1 MTAPEHIQIG
11 KEMEGKFSV
20 RNYFGKK
27 RISNEAGLFSDD
39 NILSRFKDKITTPED
54 ALSCVK
60 SGDRVFVGTGCAT
73 PKTLTLTLEDLD
85 NHLED
90 VQMYHFLVK
99 GAIPLEDK
107 TLKTKFYHKAFFV
120 DSDMREVIKQGKGD
134 YIPISIAQVPNL
146 LKNGGLTIDVALVQ
160 VTMPDQHG
168 YVNLGVSADITCAVI
183 QNAGIV
189 IAELNPNMPRTHGDT
204 FVSMDKIHR
213 AIIVD
218 SPVAEFVH
226 PIVDDAVAER
236 ISRNVARIIDNGST
250 LQIGLGRIPNEM
262 LKYLTN
268 RRDLGIHSDV
278 ITDSIV
284 DLVEKG
290 IITGQA
296 KSIHKGQIVTSYC
309 LGTRR
314 LYDLID
320 NNPLFSF
327 YPIEYVCDP
336 SVISS
341 NNKMVSVT
349 QAFAVDLMGQVCSD
363 QFEGELYSGV
373 STQPDFLR
381 GAANSP
387 EGKPIICLASTTEDG
402 KESRIRPLLHKGEGV
417 SIPRS
422 DVHYVVTECGTA
434 YLFGKSISEK
444 ALALIEIAHPLFR
457 LWLMEEA
464 KKLGYLH
471 PDQELKCKED
481 GTFECWYPQEEERE
495 FELKNNV
502 KIVVRPSKAS
512 DVRGLQD
519 LFYKLPPED
528 VYTRFFRNIK
538 SLPVSE
544 AEHLCN
550 VDYNQEMAF
559 VVTTGKR
566 EKEKIIGS
574 SFYVV
579 NPSTNMADV
588 GYMILNEWQGMGIGT
603 ILQERMV
610 EYAKSK
616 GLKGFTADI
625 LVDNNAMLKLSKK
638 CGKTTMKVS
647 QGVYEV
653 EMMFY

>member
-1 MTAPEHIQIG
+1 
-11 KEMEGKFSV
+11 MEGKFSI
-20 RNYFGKK
+20 RKYFGKK
-27 RISNEAGLFSDD
+27 LISNEAALPSD
-39 NILSRFKDKITTPED
+39 NNVLSNFTDKITTPEN
-54 ALSCVK
+54 ALSCIK
-60 SGDRVFVGTGCAT
+60 SGDRIFVGTACAT
-73 PKTLTLTLEDLD
+73 PRTLTAALENLD
-85 NHLED
+85 KNLDD
-90 VQMYHFLVK
+90 VQMYHFFVN
-99 GAIPLEDK
+99 GAIPFEDGSP
-107 TLKTKFYHKAFFV
+107 KTKFYHKAFFV
-120 DSDMREVIKQGKGD
+120 DRDMRDVIKQGKGD

-146 LKNGGLTIDVALVQ
+146 LKNGAFTIDVALVQ

-168 YVNLGVSADITCAVI
+168 FVNLGVSADITHAVI
-183 QNAGIV
+183 QNAEIV
-189 IAELNPNMPRTHGDT
+189 IAELNPNMPRTYGDT
-204 FVSMDKIHR
+204 SISMDQIDK
-213 AIIVD
+213 AVIVD
-218 SPVAEFVH
+218 SPIIEFIH
-226 PIVDDAVAER
+226 PHVDDSIAER
-236 ISRNVARIIDNGST
+236 IARYVARIIDNGST
-250 LQIGLGRIPNEM
+250 LQIGLGRIPNGM

-268 RRDLGIHSDV
+268 RRNLGIHSDV

-284 DLVEKG
+284 DLLEKG
-290 IITGQA
+290 IITGQE
-296 KSIHKGQIVTSYC
+296 KSIHTGQIVTSYC

-363 QFEGELYSGV
+363 QFEGEFYSGV

-402 KESRIRPLLHKGEGV
+402 KESRIRPLLHEGEGV

-434 YLFGKSISEK
+434 YLFGKTIGEK
-444 ALALIEIAHPLFR
+444 ALALIEIAHPSFR
-457 LWLMEEA
+457 LWLLEEA
-464 KKLGYLH
+464 KRLGYLRA
-471 PDQELKCKED
+471 DQELKCKED
-481 GTFECWYPQEEERE
+481 GTLECWYPQEEERE
-495 FELKNNV
+495 YELKNNI

-512 DVRGLQD
+512 DVRELQN

-528 VYTRFFRNIK
+528 VYTRFFRGLK

-550 VDYNQEMAF
+550 VDYKQEMAF
-559 VVTTGKR
+559 VVTTGER
-566 EKEKIIGS
+566 EREKIIGS

-588 GYMILNEWQGMGIGT
+588 AYMILHEWQGMGLGS
-603 ILQERMV
+603 ILQQRMV

-625 LVDNNAMLKLSKK
+625 LVENTAMLKLAKK
-638 CGKTTMKVS
+638 CGKITMKQS
-647 QGVYEV
+647 HGLYEV
-653 EMMFY
+653 EMLFC

>member
-1 MTAPEHIQIG
+1 
-11 KEMEGKFSV
+11 MEGKFSI

-27 RISNEAGLFSDD
+27 RIRNDVELPSENEVLSNFT
-39 NILSRFKDKITTPED
+39 DKIATPEE
-54 ALSCVK
+54 ALSCIK
-60 SGDRVFVGTGCAT
+60 PGDRIFVGTGCAT
-73 PKTLTLTLEDLD
+73 PRTLTAALENLER
-85 NHLED
+85 HLED
-90 VQMYHFLVK
+90 VQIYHFLVN
-99 GAIPLEDK
+99 GAIPFEDGSP
-107 TLKTKFYHKAFFV
+107 KTKFYHRAFFV

-146 LKNGGLTIDVALVQ
+146 LKNGALTIDVALVQ

-168 YVNLGVSADITCAVI
+168 YVSLGISADITHAAV
-183 QNAGIV
+183 QNARVI

-204 FVSMDKIHR
+204 FISMDQIEK
-213 AIIVD
+213 AVIVD
-218 SPVAEFVH
+218 TPIIEFIH
-226 PIVDDAVAER
+226 PHVDDSIAES
-236 ISRNVARIIDNGST
+236 IASYVARIIDNGST

-262 LKYLTN
+262 LKFLSN

-284 DLVEKG
+284 DLVEKE

-296 KSIHKGQIVTSYC
+296 KSIHTGQIVTSYC

-327 YPIEYVCDP
+327 YPIEYVCNP
-336 SVISS
+336 TVISR

-387 EGKPIICLASTTEDG
+387 DGKPIICLSSTTEDG
-402 KESRIRPLLHKGEGV
+402 KESRIRPLLHEGEGV

-434 YLFGKSISEK
+434 YLFGKTISEK
-444 ALALIEIAHPLFR
+444 ALALIEIAHPSFR

-464 KKLGYLH
+464 KRLGYLRS
-471 PDQELKCKED
+471 DQELKCKED

-495 FELKNNV
+495 FELKNNI

-528 VYTRFFRNIK
+528 VYTRFFRSLK

-550 VDYNQEMAF
+550 VDYKQEMAF
-559 VVTTGKR
+559 VVTTGER

-579 NPSTNMADV
+579 DHSTNMADV
-588 GYMILNEWQGMGIGT
+588 GYMILHEWQGMGLGS
-603 ILQERMV
+603 ILQERMI

-625 LVDNNAMLKLSKK
+625 LVENTAMLKLAKK
-638 CGKTTMKVS
+638 CGKTTTKLS
-647 QGVYEV
+647 RGVYEV
-653 EMMFY
+653 EMLFC

>member
-1 MTAPEHIQIG
+1 
-11 KEMEGKFSV
+11 MESKFSV
-20 RNYFGKK
+20 RNFFGKK
-27 RISNEAGLFSDD
+27 RISNEADLFSDD

-60 SGDRVFVGTGCAT
+60 SGNRVFVGTGCAT
-73 PKTLTLTLEDLD
+73 PKTLTLTLESLD

-99 GAIPLEDK
+99 GAIPFEDN

-146 LKNGGLTIDVALVQ
+146 LRNGGLAIDVALVQ

-236 ISRNVARIIDNGST
+236 IARNVARIIDDGST

-262 LKYLTN
+262 LKYLTD
-268 RRDLGIHSDV
+268 RHDLGIHSDV
-278 ITDSIV
+278 ITEPIV
-284 DLVEKG
+284 DLIEKG
-290 IITGQA
+290 IITGRE
-296 KSIHKGQIVTSYC
+296 KSIHAGQIVTSYC

-314 LYDLID
+314 LYDLIN

-327 YPIEYVCDP
+327 YPIEYVCKP

-341 NNKMVSVT
+341 NKKMVSVT
-349 QAFAVDLMGQVCSD
+349 QAYAVDLMGQVCSD

-373 STQPDFLR
+373 STQPDFMR

-402 KESRIRPLLHKGEGV
+402 KKSRIRPQLNVGEGV
-417 SIPRS
+417 TIPRS

-434 YLFGKSISEK
+434 YLFGKTISEK
-444 ALALIEIAHPLFR
+444 ALSLIEIAHPSFR
-457 LWLMEEA
+457 LWLLEEA
-464 KKLGYLH
+464 KRLGYLH
-471 PDQELKCKED
+471 TGQELKCKGD
-481 GTFECWYPQEEERE
+481 GTLECWYPQEEERE
-495 FELKNNV
+495 FELKNNT

-528 VYTRFFRNIK
+528 VYTRFFR
-538 SLPVSE
+538 SLKCLSVSE

-550 VDYNQEMAF
+550 VDYEQEMAF
-559 VVTTGKR
+559 VVTTGER

-579 NPSTNMADV
+579 NPSTNTADV
-588 GYMILNEWQGMGIGT
+588 AYMILHEWQGIGLGK
-603 ILQERMV
+603 ILQQRMV
-610 EYAKSK
+610 EYATSK

-625 LVDNNAMLKLSKK
+625 LAENTAMLKLAQQ
-638 CGKTTMKVS
+638 CGEVTMKLS
-647 QGVYEV
+647 RGVYEV
-653 EMMFY
+653 EMLFG

>member
-1 MTAPEHIQIG
+1 
-11 KEMEGKFSV
+11 MEGKFSV
-20 RNYFGKK
+20 KNFFGKK
-27 RISNEAGLFSDD
+27 RTGGDAEFSSD
-39 NILSRFKDKITTPED
+39 NNVLSIFTNKITTPED
-54 ALSCVK
+54 AVSCIK
-60 SGDRVFVGTGCAT
+60 PGDRVFVGTGCAT
-73 PKTLTLTLEDLD
+73 PRTLTLALENLD
-85 NHLED
+85 KHLED
-90 VQMYHFLVK
+90 VQIYHFLVK
-99 GAIPLEDK
+99 GAIPFEDR
-107 TLKTKFYHKAFFV
+107 TPKTKFYHKAFFV
-120 DSDMREVIKQGKGD
+120 DNDMREVIKQGKGD

-146 LKNGGLTIDVALVQ
+146 LKNGGLTIDVALLQ

-168 YVNLGVSADITCAVI
+168 FVSLGVSADITHAVI
-183 QNAGIV
+183 QKAGIV
-189 IAELNPNMPRTHGDT
+189 IAELNPNMPRTFGDT
-204 FVSMDKIHR
+204 FISMDKIHR

-218 SPVAEFVH
+218 SPVIEFKH
-226 PIVDDAVAER
+226 PHVDDSISER
-236 ISRNVARIIDNGST
+236 IARYVARIIDNGST

-262 LKYLTN
+262 LKYLTD

-278 ITDSIV
+278 ITEPIV
-284 DLVEKG
+284 DLIEKG
-290 IITGQA
+290 VITGRA
-296 KSIHKGQIVTSYC
+296 KSIHTGKIVTSYC

-327 YPIEYVCDP
+327 YPIEYVCKP

-349 QAFAVDLMGQVCSD
+349 QAYAVDLMGQVCSD

-373 STQPDFLR
+373 STQPDFMR

-402 KESRIRPLLHKGEGV
+402 KESRIRPQLNVGESV
-417 SIPRS
+417 TIPRS

-434 YLFGKSISEK
+434 YLFGKTMREK
-444 ALALIEIAHPLFR
+444 ALALIEIAHPSFR
-457 LWLMEEA
+457 LWLLEEA
-464 KKLGYLH
+464 KRLGYLRA
-471 PDQELKCKED
+471 DQELKCKAD
-481 GTFECWYPQEEERE
+481 GTIECWYPQEEERE
-495 FELKNNV
+495 FELKNNA

-519 LFYKLPPED
+519 LFYKLPPKD
-528 VYTRFFRNIK
+528 VYTRFFR
-538 SLPVSE
+538 SLKCLSVSE

-559 VVTTGKR
+559 VVTTGER

-574 SFYVV
+574 SFYMV

-588 GYMILNEWQGMGIGT
+588 AYMILNEWQGIGLGT
-603 ILQERMV
+603 ILQQRMV

-625 LVDNNAMLKLSKK
+625 LAENTAMLKMAQK
-638 CGKTTMKVS
+638 CGKVTMNVS
-647 QGVYEV
+647 HGVYEV
-653 EMMFY
+653 EMLFC